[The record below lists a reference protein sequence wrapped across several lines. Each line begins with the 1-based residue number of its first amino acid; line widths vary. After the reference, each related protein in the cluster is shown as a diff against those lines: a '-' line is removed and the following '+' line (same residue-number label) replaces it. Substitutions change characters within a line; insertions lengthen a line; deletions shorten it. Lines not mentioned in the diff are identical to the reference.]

1 MLVALPTA
9 QPEPQIAALVK
20 RTTAPAKAGRTRP
33 CGHRGHHE
41 SGHHLWPRLEEVPS
55 VYRPTNVQLANTSS
69 GRSSVNPVIEMEGG
83 HIQNCGPG
91 SKYSRHFPAAQPP
104 AGWWWPLW
112 RGGQVSDLWR
122 STSAGWLPA
131 SWVAA
136 RQHPHDLL
144 DRRCAHRPT
153 YAGFAG
159 RLRIAAQPSRVP
171 TLLCHAPGRACLP
184 TIVPRPP
191 L

>member
-83 HIQNCGPG
+83 HIQNCGGPG
-91 SKYSRHFPAAQPP
+91 SKLTAVIFQLPSH
-104 AGWWWPLW
+104 LLV
-112 RGGQVSDLWR
+112 GGGLFGV
-122 STSAGWLPA
+122 
-131 SWVAA
+131 V
-136 RQHPHDLL
+136 
-144 DRRCAHRPT
+144 
-153 YAGFAG
+153 
-159 RLRIAAQPSRVP
+159 VK
-171 TLLCHAPGRACLP
+171 
-184 TIVPRPP
+184 
-191 L
+191 